1 MAGKPWYNNGEN
13 EIQIDVNKGE
23 IIPDGYV
30 RGRRPRTQQENEI
43 SFNKRR
49 QNYLNKSQYEIDLI
63 NQKRSDSLKKSY
75 ANKSPEEKEFT
86 IQKRK
91 ATMSSKSDEEK
102 LEYRKK
108 LSDSTLGK
116 NKDKTPWNKGLTK
129 ETDERVAIN
138 AKHTSATN
146 LIKSRN
152 IKQSNPEYF
161 INWRKT
167 VSDRMKENGTY
178 GKSTPEENY
187 YIYLIDKYGEDDV
200 IRQYRDDRYPFDC
213 DFYIPSEDLF
223 IEINKHWTHGGKPF
237 DELDLND
244 ISKLEDWQERAKTS
258 RFYKNAIYVWT
269 DLDVRKQKCAKENN
283 LNYKV
288 IY

>member
-1 MAGKPWYNNGEN
+1 
-13 EIQIDVNKGE
+13 
-23 IIPDGYV
+23 
-30 RGRRPRTQQENEI
+30 
-43 SFNKRR
+43 
-49 QNYLNKSQYEIDLI
+49 
-63 NQKRSDSLKKSY
+63 
-75 ANKSPEEKEFT
+75 
-86 IQKRK
+86 
-91 ATMSSKSDEEK
+91 
-102 LEYRKK
+102 
-108 LSDSTLGK
+108 
-116 NKDKTPWNKGLTK
+116 
-129 ETDERVAIN
+129 
-138 AKHTSATN
+138 
-146 LIKSRN
+146 
-152 IKQSNPEYF
+152 
-161 INWRKT
+161 
-167 VSDRMKENGTY
+167 MKENGTY

-269 DLDVRKQKCAKENN
+269 NLDVRKQKCAKENN

>member
-1 MAGKPWYNNGEN
+1 MAGKPWYNNGTT

-30 RGRRPRTQQENEI
+30 RGRKPRTQQEKEI
-43 SFNKRR
+43 SSNKMR
-49 QNYLNKSQYEIDLI
+49 QTFLNKSQDEINLI

-75 ANKSPEEKEFT
+75 ANKSAEEKELI

-91 ATMSSKSDEEK
+91 LTMKNKPEEEK
-102 LEYRKK
+102 AEYYKK

-116 NKDKTPWNKGLTK
+116 NKGKAPWNKGLTK
-129 ETDERVAIN
+129 ETDERVALN
-138 AKHTSATN
+138 AAHTSATN
-146 LIKSRN
+146 LIKNRN
-152 IKQSNPEYF
+152 IKQSDPEYF

-167 VSDRMKENGTY
+167 VSNKMKENGTY

-187 YIYLIDKYGEDDV
+187 YIYLVNNYGQEGV

-237 DELDLND
+237 DQFNLDD
-244 ISKLEDWQERAKTS
+244 ISMLEDWQESAKTS
-258 RFYKNAIYVWT
+258 RFYQNAIYVWT
-269 DLDVRKQKCAKENN
+269 DLDVRKQKYAKENN